1 MDVYADLFE
10 ARDKADTSR
19 KALEESG
26 YAGLV

>member
-10 ARDKADTSR
+10 ARDKADTSL